1 MNTPLET
8 ISRPDYQYTPCTF
21 FKKTS
26 ERFSCFFQR
35 LQNKASILSNDLS
48 KLDILERTS
57 KNLPSSIALI
67 TDLLAYN
74 FLIRQNSIIA
84 KALSLPFLVNASNLT
99 SKKNILPGLNDLSE
113 NKKFIS
119 NLIGNAV
126 AANILRRVP
135 LIGMI
140 SVISLKILWNFFGKK
155 RVSACS
161 QQSDSSRISESKQ
174 LPENRTIDQAHLRE
188 GYNSAAQPVSFDAGL
203 DTRLG
208 VTVDKEIAHPS
219 QQNEDSPESF
229 LASIVLNESLSPK
242 EIATPQAPRASSKGI
257 RKAKAP
263 ASFDVSPVHGFSVQR
278 SSFTLSVPS
287 FDPTNPHKE
296 LAEVVF
302 GQEVAHVEEAPHGG
316 EAAHVEEAPHGG
328 EAAHVEEAPHGGEA
342 AHVEE
347 VVHFEEAPQ
356 GGEAASVEPFPPL
369 VRQST
374 AEQRGNSHQGRRNNR
389 NRKQFHPS
397 PS

>member
-1 MNTPLET
+1 MSMNTSLEP
-8 ISRPDYQYTPCTF
+8 ISRPDYQCTPCTF

-57 KNLPSSIALI
+57 NNLPSNIALI

-99 SKKNILPGLNDLSE
+99 SKKNILPGLNALSE

-119 NLIGNAV
+119 NLIGNAL

-140 SVISLKILWNFFGKK
+140 SVISLKILWNFFGKN
-155 RVSACS
+155 RISAYS
-161 QQSDSSRISESKQ
+161 QQSDSSRISETKQ
-174 LPENRTIDQAHLRE
+174 LPENRTVDQAHLSE
-188 GYNSAAQPVSFDAGL
+188 GYNSAAQPASLDAGL

-208 VTVDKEIAHPS
+208 ATVEKELVLSS
-219 QQNEDSPESF
+219 QQNENSTESF
-229 LASIVLNESLSPK
+229 LASIVLQESLSPK
-242 EIATPQAPRASSKGI
+242 EITTPLAPRARSKGI
-257 RKAKAP
+257 RKPKVQ
-263 ASFDVSPVHGFSVQR
+263 ASFDVSPVHGLTAQR
-278 SSFTLSVPS
+278 PSFTLSVPS
-287 FDPTNPHKE
+287 FDPSNSHKE
-296 LAEVVF
+296 FAEVVF
-302 GQEVAHVEEAPHGG
+302 GDEVAHVEEAPQGG
-316 EAAHVEEAPHGG
+316 EAAQ
-328 EAAHVEEAPHGGEA
+328 
-342 AHVEE
+342 VEE

-369 VRQST
+369 VRQAT
-374 AEQRGNSHQGRRNNR
+374 AEQRGNSHQGRRNHR